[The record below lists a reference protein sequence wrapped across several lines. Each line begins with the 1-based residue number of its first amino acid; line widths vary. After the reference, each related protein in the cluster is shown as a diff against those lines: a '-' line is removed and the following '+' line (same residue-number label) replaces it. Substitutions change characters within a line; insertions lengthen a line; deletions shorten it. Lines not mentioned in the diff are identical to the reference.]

1 MSTVIFR
8 RVALLGGS
16 GPLPASF
23 IEAFKQTGDEFDV
36 TVLTRKESLEATK
49 QAINGFPQ
57 FSVRAIDYEEED
69 ESDLVAALQGQQV
82 VISLLAPSPIAT
94 QVQTTVFRAALKAG
108 GVKWFLPSEFGLDLD
123 VPAIRQSIMFA
134 GKLAMRHDI
143 EASDMAYTYIV
154 TGAFAELFVIPFHD
168 WDTANRTIVVPDSG
182 NKGQTK
188 ISFSTRRDIAQYTVA
203 VLRRFDQFKNKTVR
217 VASFTASY
225 IDWIEAIKSV
235 KGVEFTPTFNPV
247 AVLENRLAE
256 ANAKIPVI
264 VDSGYVAD
272 QLHLAMAKGYGQ
284 LDVNGKR
291 LDSEDLLEVTP
302 TPLESVVRD
311 IQL

>member
-57 FSVRAIDYEEED
+57 FSVRAIDYEED
-69 ESDLVAALQGQQV
+69 ESDLVTALQGQQV
-82 VISLLAPSPIAT
+82 VISLLALSPIAM
-94 QVQTTVFRAALKAG
+94 QVQTTVFRAALKA

-123 VPAIRQSIMFA
+123 VPAIRQSVMFA
-134 GKLAMRHDI
+134 GKLAMRHDL
-143 EASDMAYTYIV
+143 ESSDMAYTYIA

-182 NKGQTK
+182 NMGQTK

-203 VLRRFDQFKNKTVR
+203 VLRRFNQLKNKTVR

-247 AVLENRLAE
+247 AVLESRLAE
-256 ANAKIPVI
+256 ANAKNPVI
-264 VDSGYVAD
+264 VDPGYVAD
-272 QLHLAMAKGYGQ
+272 QLHLAMAKGHGQ

-302 TPLESVVRD
+302 TPLEAVVRD

>member
-49 QAINGFPQ
+49 QAISGFPQ
-57 FSVRAIDYEEED
+57 FSVRAIDYEEGD
-69 ESDLVAALQGQQV
+69 ESDLVTALQGQQV
-82 VISLLAPSPIAT
+82 VISLLALSPIAM
-94 QVQTTVFRAALKAG
+94 QVQTTVFRAALKA

-134 GKLAMRHDI
+134 GKLAMRHDL
-143 EASDMAYTYIV
+143 ESSDMAYTYIV
-154 TGAFAELFVIPFHD
+154 AGAFAELFVNPFHD

-182 NKGQTK
+182 NMGQTK

-235 KGVEFTPTFNPV
+235 RGVEFTPTFNPV
-247 AVLENRLAE
+247 TVLENRLAE
-256 ANAKIPVI
+256 ANAKVPVI

-272 QLHLAMAKGYGQ
+272 QLHLAMAEGYGQ